1 MPLSR
6 YGVLKGRVT
15 QQLAGQGSAP
25 HHQLR
30 IIDQVADYRAAVN
43 VRSAL
48 APSELMFAIVDDFQH
63 PLTEALQRLP
73 MGFTELEPRP
83 GGLALDYIRGNLFGA
98 QRLKILP
105 YVEVGPANDLYD
117 QLDALAERVM
127 GDGAA
132 TIYVFGEPWS
142 AEPQKDKYMG
152 FFPGAGVHNI
162 HMNQGNDA
170 KFAGDDGPWQDG
182 GLLFSFPLPD
192 RSLRWVAVFL
202 AFQSQALHT
211 DDITGHTLTAPAA
224 RDGLVHIVAA
234 RPRVAKGQPQ
244 TVTLINTGTEPVDLT
259 GWCIADYRKARC
271 PLAGAIAPGAAL
283 AVPLASPV
291 ALANTGDI
299 ITLLDASGLKIDGAA
314 YSKRQWPAEGRTLVF
329 GV

>member
-182 GLLFSFPLPD
+182 GLLFSFPQPD

-299 ITLLDASGLKIDGAA
+299 ITLLDASGLKIDGA
-314 YSKRQWPAEGRTLVF
+314 GL
-329 GV
+329 

>member
-182 GLLFSFPLPD
+182 GLLFSFPQPD

-283 AVPLASPV
+283 AVRSRRRSRWRTPGTSSRCS
-291 ALANTGDI
+291 TR
-299 ITLLDASGLKIDGAA
+299 AA
-314 YSKRQWPAEGRTLVF
+314 
-329 GV
+329 

>member
-48 APSELMFAIVDDFQH
+48 APSELMFAVVDDFQH

-182 GLLFSFPLPD
+182 GLLFSFPQPD

>member
-162 HMNQGNDA
+162 HMNQGNYA

-182 GLLFSFPLPD
+182 GLLFSFPQPD

>member
-182 GLLFSFPLPD
+182 GLLFSFPQPD

-211 DDITGHTLTAPAA
+211 DDITGHTLAAPAA

-234 RPRVAKGQPQ
+234 KPRVAKGQPQ

>member
-182 GLLFSFPLPD
+182 GLLFSFPQPD

>member
-6 YGVLKGRVT
+6 YGVLKGRIT

-48 APSELMFAIVDDFQH
+48 APSELMFAVVDNFQH
-63 PLTEALQRLP
+63 PLTEPLQRLP
-73 MGFTELEPRP
+73 LGFTELEARP
-83 GGLALDYIRGNLFGA
+83 GGMALDYLRGNLLGG
-98 QRLKILP
+98 QRLKVLP
-105 YVEVGPANDLYD
+105 YAEVGPANDLYD
-117 QLDALAERVM
+117 QLDALVQRVM

-132 TIYVFGEPWS
+132 NLYAFGEPWS

-152 FFPGAGVHNI
+152 FFPGAGIHNI

-182 GLLFSFPLPD
+182 GLLFSFPQDD
-192 RSLRWVAVFL
+192 RSVRWIAVFL

-211 DDITGHTLTAPAA
+211 DDTTGHTIPAPAG
-224 RDGLVHIVAA
+224 RDGLVRIVAA
-234 RPRVAKGQPQ
+234 QLRAHKGQPQ
-244 TVTLINTGTEPVDLT
+244 TVTLLNTGAEAVDLA
-259 GWCIADYRKARC
+259 GWSLADYRKARS
-271 PLAGAIAPGAAL
+271 PLAGTLAPGAAV
-283 AVPLASPV
+283 AVPVAAPV
-291 ALANTGDI
+291 ALAMAGDI
-299 ITLLDASGLKIDGAA
+299 ITVLDAAGLKVDGVA
-314 YSKRQWPAEGRTLVF
+314 YSKRQVPGEGHSLVF
-329 GV
+329 SR